1 MKNGFTLIELL
12 AVIVILG
19 VIAIISIPKIQ
30 DALYSSQDKTFS
42 FLVTEIENKANDYVN
57 DFDLS
62 DQITTSTPLDVY
74 LNTLVDNG
82 YLDSED
88 MIDPREKDK
97 AINLTSSY
105 VRFTL
110 QNGTVNY
117 QAYLTI
123 E

>member
-30 DALYSSQDKTFS
+30 DALYSSQDKAFS

-57 DFDLS
+57 DSNLS
-62 DQITTSTPLDVY
+62 DQITASTPLDVY